1 MGTAKRERQKANRQV
16 RLEELAREARKA
28 QRKRS
33 LWKGGVAIVA
43 AAAIILLLVY
53 TTGKKNNSTASSTST
68 SSTIGPADSAST
80 VAGDPGTTVAS
91 VPFVYGGA
99 DCPAA
104 DGSSPATKTFAG
116 PPKLCIDPTKTYTAT
131 FETSEGNVKIALDTT
146 RTPGTVNNFVALAR
160 WHYYD
165 GTTLFRTDTTIDII
179 QGGGSSPQDPS
190 PYHIP
195 DEGGRFQYSE
205 GDLIM
210 ARDAQGGGSQF
221 FFSTGPNTANL
232 NGQGTYVTFGKTTEG
247 LDVLKK
253 IIGLNV
259 DAPSS
264 GLGGKPSRTVTV
276 TKITIAEA

>member
-16 RLEELAREARKA
+16 RLEELAREARKS

-33 LWKGGVAIVA
+33 LWKGGVAIVIVA
-43 AAAIILLLVY
+43 GALLALVY
-53 TTGKKNNSTASSTST
+53 TTGGKKNPTASSTST
-68 SSTIGPADSAST
+68 TIGSADSATT
-80 VAGDPGTTVAS
+80 VAGDTATTVAS
-91 VPFVYGGA
+91 GPFVYGGA

-104 DGSSPATKTFAG
+104 DGSSPVTKTFSG
-116 PPKLCIDPTKTYTAT
+116 LPKQCIDPTKTYTAT
-131 FETSEGNVKIALDTT
+131 FETSEGNIKVALDTT

-165 GTTLFRTDTTIDII
+165 GTTLFRTDTSIDII
-179 QGGGSSPQDPS
+179 QGGGNSASDPS

-210 ARDAQGGGSQF
+210 ARDPQGGGSQF

-232 NGQGTYVTFGKTTEG
+232 NGQGTYVTFGKTSEG
-247 LDVLKK
+247 LDVIKK
-253 IIGLNV
+253 IIGLHQADN
-259 DAPSS
+259 S

-276 TKITIAEA
+276 NKITITEA

>member
-1 MGTAKRERQKANRQV
+1 VGTAKRERQKANRQV
-16 RLEELAREARKA
+16 RLEELAREARKV

-33 LWKGGVAIVA
+33 LWKGGVAIIL
-43 AAAIILLLVY
+43 AAAIILVLVY
-53 TTGKKNNSTASSTST
+53 ATGGKKSPTASST
-68 SSTIGPADSAST
+68 SSTIGSSDVAST

-91 VPFVYGGA
+91 GPFVYGGG

-104 DGSSPATKTFAG
+104 DGSSPATKTFSG
-116 PPKLCIDPTKTYTAT
+116 PPKQCIDPTKTYTAT
-131 FETSEGNVKIALDTT
+131 FETSEGNVKVALDTT
-146 RTPGTVNNFVALAR
+146 RTPGTVNNFVTLAR

-165 GTTLFRTDTTIDII
+165 GTTLFRTASSIDII
-179 QGGGSSPQDPS
+179 QGGGNSGNDPS

-205 GDLIM
+205 GELIM
-210 ARDAQGGGSQF
+210 ARDPQGGGVQF

-253 IIGLNV
+253 IIALN
-259 DAPSS
+259 DAPPSS
-264 GLGGKPSRTVTV
+264 GGDGKPSRTVTV
-276 TKITIAEA
+276 TKITIAES

>member
-16 RLEELAREARKA
+16 RLEELAREARKV

-33 LWKGGVAIVA
+33 LWKGGAAIVV

-53 TTGKKNNSTASSTST
+53 TTGKKNSTASSTST
-68 SSTIGPADSAST
+68 TISAADSATT
-80 VAGDPGTTVAS
+80 VAGDTGTTVAS
-91 VPFVYGGA
+91 GPFVYGGA

-104 DGSSPATKTFAG
+104 DGSSPATKTFSG
-116 PPKLCIDPTKTYTAT
+116 PPKQCIDPTKTYTAT
-131 FETSEGNVKIALDTT
+131 FETSEGNIKIALDTA

-165 GTTLFRTDTTIDII
+165 GTTLFRTDTSIDII
-179 QGGGSSPQDPS
+179 QGGGNSPSDPS

-195 DEGGRFQYSE
+195 DEGGRFQYTE

-210 ARDAQGGGSQF
+210 ARDPQGGGSQF

-232 NGQGTYVTFGKTTEG
+232 NGQGTYVTFGKTSEG

-276 TKITIAEA
+276 DKITITEA

>member
-1 MGTAKRERQKANRQV
+1 
-16 RLEELAREARKA
+16 
-28 QRKRS
+28 
-33 LWKGGVAIVA
+33 
-43 AAAIILLLVY
+43 
-53 TTGKKNNSTASSTST
+53 
-68 SSTIGPADSAST
+68 
-80 VAGDPGTTVAS
+80 VAGDPGTTVVS